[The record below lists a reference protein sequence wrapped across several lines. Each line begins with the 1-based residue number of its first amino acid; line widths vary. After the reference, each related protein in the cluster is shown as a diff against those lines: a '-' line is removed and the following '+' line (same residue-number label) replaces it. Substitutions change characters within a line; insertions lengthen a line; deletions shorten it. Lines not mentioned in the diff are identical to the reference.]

1 MTTES
6 VHSAGAAAAPLP
18 RWRRMGPERLHTL
31 VEVGQRSGLIAA
43 FVLLVVFFSVSAPRF
58 LTGANVEAILLQV
71 SIVGIAAVPGAML
84 VLAGYV
90 DLSVG
95 SVAVLA
101 SVVFGKLMT
110 GGMGVWPALALG
122 LLVGGGWG
130 LLNGV
135 LICRFGFSAIVVTL
149 AGLAGA
155 RGLAE
160 AISQGQ
166 TTTGFGTT
174 FAELGNGTLLGV
186 DIPVVILVVVF
197 AVGAWVWYAM
207 PSGRHMVAIGADRNA
222 AHSVGISTRLLP
234 ASLYVCS
241 GAAAALAGLILTSQL
256 DGATLDIG
264 NGFELD
270 VLTAV
275 LLGGVS
281 FTGGRGSLVG
291 VAIGVLFV
299 GALENGLVLL
309 NIGPFYSNLAVGA
322 ALLVAAG
329 LDVLHN
335 RLEKLP
341 VGTEPPAPPTA
352 PAAAAADA
360 AADPQGG
367 AR

>member
-1 MTTES
+1 MTTEPVRS
-6 VHSAGAAAAPLP
+6 MEAASAPPP
-18 RWRRMGPERLHTL
+18 RRRQIAPERLHTL
-31 VEVGQRSGLIAA
+31 VEAGQRSGLIAA
-43 FVLLVVFFSVSAPRF
+43 FVLLVVFFSASAPRF
-58 LTGANVEAILLQV
+58 LTGPNIEAILLQV

-110 GGMGVWPALALG
+110 GGMPVGLAMTLA
-122 LLVGGGWG
+122 LLVGAGWG
-130 LLNGV
+130 LLNGI

-166 TTTGFGTT
+166 TTTTFGDT
-174 FAELGNGTLLGV
+174 FAKLGNGTFLGI
-186 DIPVVILVVVF
+186 DIPVVILIVVF

-207 PSGRHMVAIGADRNA
+207 PSGRHMVAIGADRTA
-222 AHSVGISTRLLP
+222 AHSVGISTRRIP
-234 ASLYVCS
+234 TALYVCS

-329 LDVLHN
+329 LDVLHT
-335 RLEKLP
+335 RLERLP
-341 VGTEPPAPPTA
+341 VMTEPPQPPA
-352 PAAAAADA
+352 PAAS
-360 AADPQGG
+360 GG
-367 AR
+367 AT